1 MCNSKQQLL
10 LVFYL
15 TSLLTKIHY
24 HDVPAGM
31 TAVRSGLVEIWMI
44 IMTEEGFFQLSHR
57 FIKIQ
62 LQVIISSSPLKIL
75 TIKVMNVKKIFSD
88 LWEFLYLQSDK
99 REFAI
104 IQSKYSKR
112 KKRKR
117 RYLQAN

>member
-10 LVFYL
+10 LVSYL

-88 LWEFLYLQSDK
+88 LWEFLYL
-99 REFAI
+99 
-104 IQSKYSKR
+104 
-112 KKRKR
+112 
-117 RYLQAN
+117 

>member
-117 RYLQAN
+117 QYLQAN